1 MDPHDHIDAF
11 PRHMDDDPIMS
22 APMTPGSPDYDPAE
36 DMPEAAAAQAN
47 LVALSKTGAKGA
59 KHLVQKVSQQRRPH
73 QTRKTKKK
81 KCESFSMYIYKVL
94 KQCHPE
100 TGLSKKSMSIMNS
113 FLNDIFEKIAY
124 ESNRLLRH
132 QNRKTLSS
140 REIQTAIRLMLPGEL
155 SRHAVS
161 EGTKAIT
168 KYTTSGGPQF

>member
-1 MDPHDHIDAF
+1 MDPRDHLSHSA
-11 PRHMDDDPIMS
+11 MDEEPPI
-22 APMTPGSPDYDPAE
+22 APMTPGSPDYDPA
-36 DMPEAAAAQAN
+36 DDLPEGAVLNQAH
-47 LVALSKTGAKGA
+47 LIAMSKGAKGA
-59 KHLVQKVSQQRRPH
+59 KHLAQKVTARRPT
-73 QTRKTKKK
+73 QPRKSKKK
-81 KCESFSMYIYKVL
+81 KVESFSMYIYKVL